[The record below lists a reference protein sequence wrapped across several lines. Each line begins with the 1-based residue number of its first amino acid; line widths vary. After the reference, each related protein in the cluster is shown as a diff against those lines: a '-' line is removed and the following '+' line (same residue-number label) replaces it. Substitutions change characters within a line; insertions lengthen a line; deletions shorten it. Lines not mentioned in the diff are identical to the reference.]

1 MKRLFIIICA
11 AVVAFSASAK
21 KPTTLFLVGDET
33 MAEQTSPEDRTDSS
47 AVGWGQEL
55 AELLPEGT
63 IIENHA
69 VEGATTRSI
78 SGDGQWSNILYRA
91 GKGTVMLLQFG
102 HHEYDES
109 DGRVYSTLEDFENHL
124 MSMVEDAQKKRLKV
138 VLLTPTA
145 KCYFKEG
152 QLHPRHGAYAEGVR
166 RVAERYK
173 LPLIDLDAMTYQ
185 WIMEL
190 GPEKAPT
197 YFAADD
203 VVRLNEAG
211 AKKVADMVVTA
222 AKAQRI
228 KGF

>member
-1 MKRLFIIICA
+1 MKRLFIILCA
-11 AVVAFSASAK
+11 TCVAFSASAK
-21 KPTTLFLVGDET
+21 KPMTLFLVGDET

-55 AELLPEGT
+55 GALMPAGT

-69 VEGATTRSI
+69 LNGATTRSI
-78 SGDGQWSNILYRA
+78 NGDGQWVNILNRA
-91 GKGTVMLLQFG
+91 AKGTVLMLQFG

-109 DGRVYSTLEDFENHL
+109 DGRTYSTLEDFENHL
-124 MSMVEDAQKKRLKV
+124 MTMVAEAQKKRLKV
-138 VLLTPTA
+138 IMLTPTA

-166 RVAERYK
+166 RVAERNK
-173 LPLIDLDAMTYQ
+173 LPLIDVDALTYA

-190 GPEKAPT
+190 GPELAPK
-197 YFAADD
+197 YFAAED

-211 AKKVADMVVTA
+211 AKKVADMVVTS
-222 AKAQRI
+222 AKAQKI